1 MLKNYHKKLKQT
13 PNCYLSDSIA
23 SWKETNLI
31 WMGNFQRSF
40 IGLYRITKQAV
51 DTWELLT
58 VYHIVCIQGWDQAR
72 DNLTV
77 FFNSTNLTIIR
88 LMGWDM
94 CKSGFELEALLS
106 YLWTLVKCLKCS
118 LWLQT
123 QPSKSHP
130 KWSLKTGSSWP
141 WCFSSSRTSQG
152 IWAPVKEI
160 QRFSSGPNLQL
171 ISSPTNHFPEMGPHS
186 QGEWAT

>member
-1 MLKNYHKKLKQT
+1 
-13 PNCYLSDSIA
+13 
-23 SWKETNLI
+23 
-31 WMGNFQRSF
+31 MGNFQRSF

-118 LWLQT
+118 LWLQISLPSPILNG
-123 QPSKSHP
+123 PSKLVALGLYASP
-130 KWSLKTGSSWP
+130 RLELSRGSGHLWRKSRGFRLAQTCSW
-141 WCFSSSRTSQG
+141 FLLLQTTSQRWDH
-152 IWAPVKEI
+152 IVKENELLKHSWDL
-160 QRFSSGPNLQL
+160 FPNHLLKELCQSVL
-171 ISSPTNHFPEMGPHS
+171 PPRV
-186 QGEWAT
+186 